1 MKNRWTIYQL
11 IGSGTIGALGAV
23 LSMLG
28 AIISTAVGIL
38 GAGGLFNAV
47 FMGMMF
53 SFCCI
58 TIRKFGSAT
67 IAGLVLS
74 ICLLPFPSL
83 GTPGFFPKILIGLSA
98 GFMCDITFFF
108 FKKNNKLFSIIVG
121 AGSSILIT
129 LEVIGLGL
137 LLSIPGI
144 DETADLFFN
153 RYKFLFLIFLF
164 LGAIGGYIG
173 YLLYSRLRSTNIM
186 KKLGG

>member
-38 GAGGLFNAV
+38 GAGGLINAV

-53 SFCCI
+53 S
-58 TIRKFGSAT
+58 FGSAT

-83 GTPGFFPKILIGLSA
+83 GTPGFFPKILIGVSA
-98 GFMCDITFFF
+98 GFMADITFFF
-108 FKKNNKLFSIIVG
+108 FKKNIKLFSIIEG
-121 AGSSILIT
+121 AEQSMVIT
-129 LEVIGLGL
+129 LEIIGLGL

-153 RYKFLFLIFLF
+153 RYKFLF
-164 LGAIGGYIG
+164 
-173 YLLYSRLRSTNIM
+173 
-186 KKLGG
+186 